1 MLTGHLSVGQL
12 GRTSAVLRRYQ
23 RLSKCLGGCEDL
35 RRGAAALQD
44 GRDRASG
51 SATGFPMGVP
61 LKGPRSEHGENCCFT
76 AGWGPAAPKIA
87 FRCLKKVAE
96 FHGLW

>member
-1 MLTGHLSVGQL
+1 MNNFIDLPIKTDDF
-12 GRTSAVLRRYQ
+12 RLRRNQ

-44 GRDRASG
+44 GRDLASG

-61 LKGPRSEHGENCCFT
+61 LKGPRSEHGENWCFT
-76 AGWGPAAPKIA
+76 AGWGPQDSVQVP
-87 FRCLKKVAE
+87 
-96 FHGLW
+96 